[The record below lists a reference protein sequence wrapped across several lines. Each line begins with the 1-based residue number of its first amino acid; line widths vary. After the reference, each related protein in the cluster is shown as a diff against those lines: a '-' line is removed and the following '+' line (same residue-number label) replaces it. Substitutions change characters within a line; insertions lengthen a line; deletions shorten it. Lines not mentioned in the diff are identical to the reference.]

1 VARTARV
8 RLGDAGERFAE
19 RSLSEKGW
27 AVVARKWRGDG
38 GEVDLVALDGDILV
52 FVEVKTRRGAGYGAA
67 EEAVDGQ
74 KCERLLSLGEQFV
87 ASNPTFASSL
97 WRVDIVAITLDSR
110 GHVAR
115 VNHIED
121 ACQSG

>member
-27 AVVARKWRGDG
+27 EVVARKWHGGG

-52 FVEVKTRRGAGYGAA
+52 FVEVKTRRGAGYGTVEHLAA
-67 EEAVDGQ
+67 LRTLGPTPHHRRSFRPVQEVIDLGATRLDEFADVDAAAG
-74 KCERLLSLGEQFV
+74 
-87 ASNPTFASSL
+87 AA
-97 WRVDIVAITLDSR
+97 
-110 GHVAR
+110 
-115 VNHIED
+115 
-121 ACQSG
+121 